1 MLLATRRPQTVRDKL
16 MNCRP
21 SCLGDVPIEGCYT
34 GEFSPLS
41 TERDG
46 LDGNEIVFH
55 EFLVVTRLVPN
66 L

>member
-1 MLLATRRPQTVRDKL
+1 MLLATRSPQTVRDKL

-21 SCLGDVPIEGCYT
+21 SRLGDVPIEGCYT

-46 LDGNEIVFH
+46 LD
-55 EFLVVTRLVPN
+55 
-66 L
+66 